1 MTAYVLRLFS
11 GIGAFLVGMKLVST
25 SLTGIAGGRIEE
37 LFRKL
42 GNNKLAAVGV
52 GVGSAAVLQSSSATT
67 VILLGLV
74 NAGIVSLFQAT
85 CIIMGA
91 NIGTTVT
98 ALIIS
103 FNSLPI
109 SEIFAFSAFAGAM
122 IFMAAKREKVKTAGW
137 ITAGLGLIFIGL
149 DVIRENALALKS
161 SEAFVSLFTHIGS
174 PFLLIMIGVVFTS
187 VIQSSSAVTGIFL
200 TLAELGIMPVT
211 GTFYVIMGSN
221 VGSCATAML
230 AAMGGTA
237 NMKRTALIHFAF
249 NMIGLVIFLPFVVAF
264 GERVTEAL
272 SFFGVAALVA
282 YFHVAF
288 NLVTT
293 LILLPFVKAI
303 ADFSESVIPDAP
315 AKKRR
320 AGVKTDGA

>member
-1 MTAYVLRLFS
+1 MTAYILRLFS
-11 GIGAFLVGMKLVST
+11 GIGAFLIGMRLISS
-25 SLTGIAGGRIEE
+25 SLTGIAGGKIQE
-37 LFRKL
+37 LFKKL

-109 SEIFAFSAFAGAM
+109 AEIFAFTAFMGAM
-122 IFMAAKREKVKTAGW
+122 IVMAAKKEKVKSAGW
-137 ITAGLGLIFIGL
+137 VLAALGLIFIGL
-149 DVIRENALALKS
+149 DVIRANALSLKES
-161 SEAFVSLFTHIGS
+161 TAFVSLFQNLSS
-174 PFLLIMIGVVFTS
+174 PLLLIMIGVVFTS
-187 VIQSSSAVTGIFL
+187 VIQSSSAVTGIVL

-230 AAMGGTA
+230 AAMGGSA
-237 NMKRTALIHFAF
+237 NMKRTALIHLAF
-249 NMIGLVIFLPFVVAF
+249 NMIGVLIFLPFVVAF
-264 GERVTEAL
+264 GEKTVEAL
-272 SFFGVAALVA
+272 SFFGVASLVA
-282 YFHVAF
+282 YFHIVF

-303 ADFSESVIPDAP
+303 ADFSESVIPDTPRAARHAP
-315 AKKRR
+315 RERR
-320 AGVKTDGA
+320 

>member
-1 MTAYVLRLFS
+1 MTAYILRLFS
-11 GIGAFLVGMKLVST
+11 GIGAFLIGMRLISS
-25 SLTGIAGGRIEE
+25 SLTGIAGGKIEE
-37 LFRKL
+37 LFKKL

-109 SEIFAFSAFAGAM
+109 AEIFAFTAFIGAM
-122 IFMAAKREKVKTAGW
+122 IFMAAKKEKIKTAGW
-137 ITAGLGLIFIGL
+137 VLAALGLIFIGL
-149 DVIRENALALKS
+149 DVIRANALSLKES
-161 SEAFVSLFTHIGS
+161 TTFVSLFQNLSS
-174 PFLLIMIGVVFTS
+174 PLLLIMIGVVFTS
-187 VIQSSSAVTGIFL
+187 VIQSSSAVTGIVL
-200 TLAELGIMPVT
+200 TLAQLGIMPVT

-230 AAMGGTA
+230 AAICGSA
-237 NMKRTALIHFAF
+237 NMKRTALIHLAF
-249 NMIGLVIFLPFVVAF
+249 NMIGVLIFLPFVVAF
-264 GERVTEAL
+264 GEKTVEAL
-272 SFFGVAALVA
+272 SFFGVASLVA
-282 YFHVAF
+282 YFHIVF

-303 ADFSESVIPDAP
+303 ADFSESVIPDVP
-315 AKKRR
+315 RAKRTGN
-320 AGVKTDGA
+320 GVR

>member
-11 GIGAFLVGMKLVST
+11 GIGAFLIGMRLIST
-25 SLTGIAGGRIEE
+25 SLTGVAGGKIEE
-37 LFRKL
+37 LFKKL

-109 SEIFAFSAFAGAM
+109 AEFFAFTAFIGAM
-122 IFMAAKREKVKTAGW
+122 IFMGAKNGKIRTFGW
-137 ITAGLGLIFIGL
+137 IVSALGLIFIAL
-149 DVIRENALALKS
+149 DVIRTSAMHLKES
-161 SEAFVSLFTHIGS
+161 QTFVSIFQNFSS
-174 PFLLIMIGVVFTS
+174 PLLLILMGIAFTA
-187 VIQSSSAVTGIFL
+187 VIQSSSAVTGIVL
-200 TLAELGIMPVT
+200 TLAQLGIMPVT
-211 GTFYVIMGSN
+211 ATFYVIMGSN

-230 AAMGGTA
+230 AAVGGSP

-249 NMIGLVIFLPFVVAF
+249 NMIGVVIFLPFVVVF
-264 GERVTEAL
+264 GERIVSAL
-272 SFFGVAALVA
+272 SFFGVASLVA
-282 YFHVAF
+282 YFHIAF

-293 LILLPFVKAI
+293 VILLPFVKAI
-303 ADFSESVIPDAP
+303 ADFSESVIPDVGP
-315 AKKRR
+315 GGGKSG
-320 AGVKTDGA
+320 GV

>member
-11 GIGAFLVGMKLVST
+11 GIGAFLIGMRLIST
-25 SLTGIAGGRIEE
+25 SLTGVAGGKIEE
-37 LFRKL
+37 LFKKL

-109 SEIFAFSAFAGAM
+109 AEFFAFTAFIGAM
-122 IFMAAKREKVKTAGW
+122 IFMGAKNGKVRTFGW
-137 ITAGLGLIFIGL
+137 IVSALGLIFIAL
-149 DVIRENALALKS
+149 DVIRTSAMHLKES
-161 SEAFVSLFTHIGS
+161 QTFVSIFQNFSS
-174 PFLLIMIGVVFTS
+174 PLLLILMGIAFTA
-187 VIQSSSAVTGIFL
+187 VIQSSSAVTGIVL
-200 TLAELGIMPVT
+200 TLAQLGIMPVT
-211 GTFYVIMGSN
+211 ATFYVIMGS
-221 VGSCATAML
+221 
-230 AAMGGTA
+230 
-237 NMKRTALIHFAF
+237 KRTALIHFAF
-249 NMIGLVIFLPFVVAF
+249 NMIGVVIFLPFVVVF
-264 GERVTEAL
+264 GERIVSAL
-272 SFFGVAALVA
+272 SFFGVASLVA
-282 YFHVAF
+282 YFHIAF

-293 LILLPFVKAI
+293 VILLPFVKAI
-303 ADFSESVIPDAP
+303 ADFSESVIPDVGP
-315 AKKRR
+315 GGGKPG
-320 AGVKTDGA
+320 GV

>member
-1 MTAYVLRLFS
+1 MTAYILRLFS
-11 GIGAFLVGMKLVST
+11 GIGAFLIGMRLISS
-25 SLTGIAGGRIEE
+25 SLTGIAGGKIQE
-37 LFRKL
+37 LFKKL

-109 SEIFAFSAFAGAM
+109 AEIFAFTAFMGAM
-122 IFMAAKREKVKTAGW
+122 IVMAAKKEKVKSAGW
-137 ITAGLGLIFIGL
+137 VLAALGLIFIGL
-149 DVIRENALALKS
+149 DVIRANALSLKES
-161 SEAFVSLFTHIGS
+161 TAFVSLFQNLNS
-174 PFLLIMIGVVFTS
+174 PLLLIMIGVVFTS
-187 VIQSSSAVTGIFL
+187 VIQSSSAVTGIVL

-230 AAMGGTA
+230 AAMGGSA
-237 NMKRTALIHFAF
+237 NMKRTALIHLAF
-249 NMIGLVIFLPFVVAF
+249 NMIGVLIFLPFVVAF
-264 GERVTEAL
+264 GEKTVEAL
-272 SFFGVAALVA
+272 SFFGVASLVA
-282 YFHVAF
+282 YFHIVF

-303 ADFSESVIPDAP
+303 ADFSESVIPDTPRVVRHAP
-315 AKKRR
+315 RERR
-320 AGVKTDGA
+320 

>member
-1 MTAYVLRLFS
+1 MTAYILRLFS
-11 GIGAFLVGMKLVST
+11 GIGAFLIGMRLISS
-25 SLTGIAGGRIEE
+25 SLTGIAGGKIQE
-37 LFRKL
+37 LFKKL

-109 SEIFAFSAFAGAM
+109 AEIFAFTAFMGAM
-122 IFMAAKREKVKTAGW
+122 IVMAAKKEKVKSAGW
-137 ITAGLGLIFIGL
+137 VLAALGLIFIGL
-149 DVIRENALALKS
+149 DVIRANALSLKES
-161 SEAFVSLFTHIGS
+161 TAFVSLFQNLNS
-174 PFLLIMIGVVFTS
+174 PLLLIMIGVVFTS
-187 VIQSSSAVTGIFL
+187 VIQSSSAVTGIVL

-230 AAMGGTA
+230 AAMGGSA
-237 NMKRTALIHFAF
+237 NMKRTALIHLAF
-249 NMIGLVIFLPFVVAF
+249 NMIGVLIFLPFVVAF
-264 GERVTEAL
+264 GEKTVEAL
-272 SFFGVAALVA
+272 SFFGVASLVA
-282 YFHVAF
+282 YFHIVF

-303 ADFSESVIPDAP
+303 ADFSESVIPDTPRAARHAP
-315 AKKRR
+315 RERR
-320 AGVKTDGA
+320 

>member
-1 MTAYVLRLFS
+1 MTAYILRLFS
-11 GIGAFLVGMKLVST
+11 GIGAFLIGMRLISS
-25 SLTGIAGGRIEE
+25 SLTGIAGGKIEE
-37 LFRKL
+37 LFKKL

-109 SEIFAFSAFAGAM
+109 AEIFAFTAFIGAM
-122 IFMAAKREKVKTAGW
+122 IFMAAKKEKIKTAGW
-137 ITAGLGLIFIGL
+137 VLAALGLIFIGL
-149 DVIRENALALKS
+149 DVIRANALSLKES
-161 SEAFVSLFTHIGS
+161 TTFVSLFQNLSS
-174 PFLLIMIGVVFTS
+174 PLLLIMIGVVFTS
-187 VIQSSSAVTGIFL
+187 VIQSSSAVTGIVL

-230 AAMGGTA
+230 AAMGGSA
-237 NMKRTALIHFAF
+237 NMKRTALIHLAF
-249 NMIGLVIFLPFVVAF
+249 NMIGVLIFLPFVVAF
-264 GERVTEAL
+264 GEKTVEAL
-272 SFFGVAALVA
+272 SFFGVASLVA
-282 YFHVAF
+282 YFHIVF

-303 ADFSESVIPDAP
+303 ADFSASVIPAVP
-315 AKKRR
+315 RAKRTGN
-320 AGVKTDGA
+320 GVR

>member
-1 MTAYVLRLFS
+1 MSFTLVLGLLGGLALFLYGMQMMSQGLEAAAGNRMKGILEKLTANR
-11 GIGAFLVGMKLVST
+11 FLGV
-25 SLTGIAGGRIEE
+25 
-37 LFRKL
+37 
-42 GNNKLAAVGV
+42 AVGA
-52 GVGSAAVLQSSSATT
+52 GITAIIQSSSATT
-67 VILLGLV
+67 VMVVGFVNSGLMT
-74 NAGIVSLFQAT
+74 LRQA
-85 CIIMGA
+85 INVIMGA
-91 NIGTTVT
+91 NI
-98 ALIIS
+98 
-103 FNSLPI
+103 
-109 SEIFAFSAFAGAM
+109 
-122 IFMAAKREKVKTAGW
+122 EKVKTAGW
-137 ITAGLGLIFIGL
+137 IIAGLGLIFIGL

-187 VIQSSSAVTGIFL
+187 VIQSSSAVTGIVL

-221 VGSCATAML
+221 VGSCTTAML

-320 AGVKTDGA
+320 AGAKTDGA